1 MRKAVKIWLIVAASL
16 VLLGIIILG
25 GAMAVSKL
33 DLFSF
38 TTRKYETNTYEISEA
53 FNSVSINTDTADI
66 VFVASDDEKCKIVC
80 YEEEKAKHSVT
91 VSDGKLSVD
100 MVSTKKWYDHIN
112 IGWSGNPMITVH
124 LPKNDNIS
132 LSLKNST
139 GRIELPSDIAFESI
153 DISGSTGD
161 VICRS
166 SADGMIKIKRSTGDI
181 LLENISSGALD
192 LWVSTGDVKVT
203 SVNCAGDV
211 KLRTS
216 TGYVKLDGLDC
227 KNLFSECSTG
237 DIILK
242 SVVASERFDIT
253 TDTGTV
259 TFERSDANEISVKT
273 DTGKVTG
280 TLLSDKVF
288 FTKTDT
294 GDIEVPKT
302 TSGGK
307 CDIETDTGNIKISIV
322 K

>member
-16 VLLGIIILG
+16 ILLGIIILG
-25 GAMAVSKL
+25 GTMAVSKS
-33 DLFSF
+33 DIFSF
-38 TTRKYETNTYEISEA
+38 TTRKYETNTYEISED

-66 VFVASDDEKCKIVC
+66 VFIASSDEKCKIVC

-91 VSDGKLSVD
+91 VTDGKLSVD

-112 IGWSGNPMITVH
+112 IGWSGKPMITVY

-132 LSLKNST
+132 LLLKNST

-161 VICRS
+161 VSCRS

-181 LLENISSGALD
+181 LLENISAGALD

-211 KLRTS
+211 KLRAS
-216 TGYVKLDGLDC
+216 TGDVKLDGLDC
-227 KNLFSECSTG
+227 KNLFSECGTG
-237 DIILK
+237 DITLK

-259 TFERSDANEISVKT
+259 AFDRSDANEISVKT

-280 TLLSDKVF
+280 TLLSEKVF
-288 FTKTDT
+288 FIKTDT
-294 GDIEVPKT
+294 GDVEVPKT

-307 CDIETDTGNIKISIV
+307 CEIETDTGDIKINIV